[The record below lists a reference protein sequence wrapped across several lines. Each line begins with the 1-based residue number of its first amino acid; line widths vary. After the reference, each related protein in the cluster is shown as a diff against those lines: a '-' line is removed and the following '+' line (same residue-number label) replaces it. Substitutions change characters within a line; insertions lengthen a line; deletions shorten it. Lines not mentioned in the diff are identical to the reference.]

1 MKRKLFV
8 TIILL
13 LLLLPFVSWY
23 YLRSGLQWRKAA
35 QDVMSG
41 TTPFPDIALVDR
53 EGRTWPAGTLSD
65 RVSLVTYAPCSPD
78 TAWDHLLAL
87 LYDQFKDTG
96 KSNFI
101 ILDSCAAQAVVAHEG
116 WKATYHV
123 DCSASGALCTQ
134 LAAEWPVGK
143 AFALVDKHR
152 AIRAYYPAGTTDEK
166 RMLLEHMALLLPRE
180 RSEKVELK
188 RGNEQ

>member
-1 MKRKLFV
+1 MKRKFLV

-41 TTPFPDIALVDR
+41 TTPFPDITLVDR
-53 EGRTWPAGTLSD
+53 DGKSWPAGTMSD
-65 RVSLVTYAPCSPD
+65 RVSLVSFAPCTPD
-78 TAWDHLLAL
+78 MAWDHLVAL

-96 KSNFI
+96 KANFI
-101 ILDSCAAQAVVAHEG
+101 LLDSCAAQAADVDKSRKG
-116 WKATYHV
+116 TYQV
-123 DCSASGALCTQ
+123 DCAASGALCAQ
-134 LAAEWPVGK
+134 LAAEWPSGK

-152 AIRAYYPAGTTDEK
+152 VIRAYYPAGTNEEK
-166 RMLLEHMALLLPRE
+166 RVLLEHMALLLPRE

-188 RGNEQ
+188 RGQEQ

>member
-1 MKRKLFV
+1 MKRKFLV
-8 TIILL
+8 TIVLL

-53 EGRTWPAGTLSD
+53 DGKTWPTETLSD
-65 RVSLVTYAPCSPD
+65 RVSLVTFAPCSPD
-78 TAWDHLLAL
+78 TAWDNLVAL

-96 KSNFI
+96 KADFI
-101 ILDSCAAQAVVAHEG
+101 LLDSCAAQATVTNADG
-116 WKATYHV
+116 KGTYWI
-123 DCSASGALCTQ
+123 DCGASGALCTQ
-134 LAAEWPVGK
+134 LAAEWPANK

-152 AIRAYYPAGTTDEK
+152 VIRAYYPAGTNEEK
-166 RMLLEHMALLLPRE
+166 RVLLEHMALLLPRE

-188 RGNEQ
+188 RGQQQ